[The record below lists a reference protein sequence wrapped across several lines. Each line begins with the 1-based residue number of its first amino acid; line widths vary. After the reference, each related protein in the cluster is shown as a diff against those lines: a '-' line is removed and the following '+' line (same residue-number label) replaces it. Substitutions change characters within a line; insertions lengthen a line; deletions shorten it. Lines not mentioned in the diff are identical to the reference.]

1 MNNKM
6 DLVKLIEQQLENQNN
21 QEQEIIEQWGSLEN
35 YKWYQKGFYDGYEY
49 IYGSEEYKLDCD
61 SGEEALIKKYGSI
74 ENFKLYIKGSI
85 KGFHYF
91 SEDAYIEEI
100 MNEYLDSSELEYE
113 QILDEINL
121 STMQI
126 EAKL

>member
-74 ENFKLYIKGSI
+74 ETFELYIKGSI
-85 KGFHYF
+85 KGFHYDTL
-91 SEDAYIEEI
+91 SEYYDAVL
-100 MNEYLDSSELEYE
+100 NEYLDSFELEYE
-113 QILDEINL
+113 HIIDEVDL
-121 STMQI
+121 FTMFN
-126 EAKL
+126 ETK